1 MNPSIMSVKASGTVL
16 LLLTLFKYVIAYTR
30 TVRLHILE
38 FFDKAQKVMDGEK
51 YLLLQS
57 VVNEPIDKHYC
68 TAKMFKKAE

>member
-57 VVNEPIDKHYC
+57 VVNEPIAKHYC
-68 TAKMFKKAE
+68 TTKTFKKAE

>member
-1 MNPSIMSVKASGTVL
+1 
-16 LLLTLFKYVIAYTR
+16 
-30 TVRLHILE
+30 VRLHILE

-68 TAKMFKKAE
+68 TAKTFKKAE